1 VLESWEERGLMGIG
15 RGREREASVCLG
27 EFLEGS
33 GVDGLWRMFFLVC
46 EYYKK
51 RKLFGFLAL
60 HNPLNSPRIQFFELP
75 QIRGFNSSEK

>member
-33 GVDGLWRMFFLVC
+33 GVDGLWRMFFFWFVNIIKNGNYLV
-46 EYYKK
+46 
-51 RKLFGFLAL
+51 F
-60 HNPLNSPRIQFFELP
+60 
-75 QIRGFNSSEK
+75 